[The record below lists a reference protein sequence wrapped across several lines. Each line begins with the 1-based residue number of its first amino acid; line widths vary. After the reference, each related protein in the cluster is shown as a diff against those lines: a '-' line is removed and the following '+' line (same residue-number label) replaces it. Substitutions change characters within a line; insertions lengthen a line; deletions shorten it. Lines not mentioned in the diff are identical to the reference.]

1 MNALARIIAK
11 EIETSGPIPVARF
24 MELALAHPE
33 LGYYRTRDPLG
44 RSGDFITAPEVSQ
57 MFGEMLGLWAVVMWE
72 GLGRPDPFIL
82 AELGPGRGTLMSDA
96 LRAAQVRPAFLSA
109 LRLHLVETS
118 PVLAARQTET
128 LAAHTPTI
136 HADIADLPHG
146 PIIIIANEFF
156 DALPIRQVVAH
167 AGGWAERRITFD
179 PGPPPA
185 FTYAVGPLADPFDPP
200 DGLESPAPPGAVFE
214 FCPDAQSIARA
225 LGACAGGPQSAAL
238 ILDYGHGRSAFGET
252 LQAVHGH
259 RYADPLA
266 EPGAAD
272 LTAHVD
278 FAALARA
285 AEKGGAA
292 VHGPVGQGR
301 FLSTL
306 GIDARAERLAAG
318 AEPEAARGIEAA
330 KRRLVAPEE
339 MGTLFKVMA
348 LTSPG
353 AGIPPGFEAGAEDLT

>member
-1 MNALARIIAK
+1 MNALARIIAQ

-33 LGYYRTRDPLG
+33 HGYYRTRDPLG

-82 AELGPGRGTLMSDA
+82 AELGPGRGTLMADA
-96 LRAAQVRPAFLSA
+96 LRAAQVRPGFIGA

-118 PVLAARQTET
+118 DVLAARQKET
-128 LAAHTPTI
+128 LAAYEPTI
-136 HADIADLPHG
+136 HTDMADLPPG
-146 PIIIIANEFF
+146 PIIVIANEFF
-156 DALPIRQVVAH
+156 DALPIRQVVAQS
-167 AGGWAERRITFD
+167 GGWGERRISFD

-185 FTYAVGPLADPFDPP
+185 FVFTDGPLTDPFDPP
-200 DGLESPAPPGAVFE
+200 DGLERPAPLGAVFE
-214 FCPDAQSIARA
+214 FCPAALSIARA
-225 LGACAGGPQSAAL
+225 LGARTGGPQSAVL
-238 ILDYGHGRSAFGET
+238 IIDYGHGRSAFGET

-259 RYADPLA
+259 RHADPLA

-285 AEKGGAA
+285 APEGGAA

-301 FLSTL
+301 FLSAI

-318 AEPEAARGIEAA
+318 ADPETARGIEAA
-330 KRRLVAPEE
+330 KRRLTAPEE
-339 MGTLFKVMA
+339 MGTLFKAMA
-348 LTSPG
+348 LTCPG
-353 AGIPPGFEAGAEDLT
+353 AGIPPGFEADAGDRP